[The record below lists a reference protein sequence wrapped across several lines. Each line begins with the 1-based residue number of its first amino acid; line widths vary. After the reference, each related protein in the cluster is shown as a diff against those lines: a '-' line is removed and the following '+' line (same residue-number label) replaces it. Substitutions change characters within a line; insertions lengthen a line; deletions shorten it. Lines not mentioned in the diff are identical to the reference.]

1 MTKFNKN
8 SLVLGAIVS
17 MGLSSVLAYTPITS
31 TLDLGARGTNVTN
44 LQAFFADNSA
54 IYPEGLVTGY
64 FGGLSQSAVQRFQA
78 TYGIV
83 NSGTPAPTGYGRV
96 GPSTLSRI
104 NTLITNGGW
113 GGVITPTPT
122 DATYAP
128 VITNASKS
136 VSTNSATFTWNTN
149 ENAIGKVFYGTRPVT
164 INEGDVNSV
173 GFDLTNGYT
182 SYGNNSAVTSHQ
194 VNVSGLLSNTVY
206 YYMLV
211 STDTQGNV
219 SVYAVNNTFT
229 TN

>member
-8 SLVLGAIVS
+8 SLVLGAVVS
-17 MGLSSVLAYTPITS
+17 MGLSSVLAFTPITS
-31 TLDLGARGTNVTN
+31 SLDFGARGTNVTN
-44 LQAFFADNSA
+44 LQTFFSANSA

-64 FGGLSQSAVQRFQA
+64 FGGMTRSAVERFQSS
-78 TYGIV
+78 YGIV
-83 NSGTPAPTGYGRV
+83 NSGTAASTGFGRV
-96 GPSTLSRI
+96 GPSTLTRI
-104 NTLITNGGW
+104 NTLIANGGW
-113 GGVITPTPT
+113 TGVTPTPT
-122 DATYAP
+122 DATYSP
-128 VITNASKS
+128 VITNATKS
-136 VSTNSATFTWNTN
+136 VSGNSATFTWNTN

-182 SYGNNSAVTSHQ
+182 SYGNVSAVTSHQ
-194 VNVSGLLSNTVY
+194 VNITGLLSNTTY